1 MRADY
6 DIEEH
11 NTVIDS
17 YQKVGEGD
25 SFGTFGELLQGVLF
39 DNDKHFLVTFPI
51 KKFSRA
57 TLTVS
62 PTTKN
67 LSVIPSNKIKSLKLA
82 KMLMLKFGLP
92 VKGRLIIDSDIEVGK
107 GLASSSADLVATAR
121 AIESCYDISISND
134 LLQLFMNKIE
144 PSDGVMYPGVVSYYH
159 RDAKLIEFL
168 GELPPIT
175 ILGIDEG
182 GNVDT
187 IEFNKT
193 LKPFRERE
201 KKKYQELLEEMS
213 EAVKKKDLAAIGR
226 ISTES
231 AFLNQNVMP
240 KQYLDFMN
248 SLCQEIDGM
257 GIIISHSGT
266 CIGIM
271 LAQDDP
277 RYTQQLSIV
286 QERIRT
292 FTDEVMICFSW
303 NSK

>member
-6 DIEEH
+6 NIKK
-11 NTVIDS
+11 
-17 YQKVGEGD
+17 QKELISTYRNIGEGS
-25 SFGTFGELLQGVLF
+25 SFGTFGELLQGVLC
-39 DNDKHFLVTFPI
+39 DNGKNFLVTFPI
-51 KKFSRA
+51 KSFSRA
-57 TLTVS
+57 TLVFKSSIKTLTVH
-62 PTTKN
+62 
-67 LSVIPSNKIKSLKLA
+67 PSYKTKSLRLA
-82 KMLMLKFGLP
+82 KMLMTYFGIP

-121 AIESCYDISISND
+121 SIESCFGINISNE
-134 LLQLFMNKIE
+134 LLQSFMNKIE

-193 LKPFRERE
+193 LKPFSERE
-201 KKKYQELLEEMS
+201 NMKYQELLHEIS
-213 EAVKKKDLAAIGR
+213 NAVKNQDLDTIGR

-231 AFLNQNVMP
+231 AFLNQKVMP
-240 KQYLDFMN
+240 KKHLHFMN
-248 SLCQEIDGM
+248 SLCQEINGL

-271 LAQDDP
+271 LSQENP
-277 RYTQQLSIV
+277 KYNQQLYTA

-292 FTDEVMICFSW
+292 LTDKLMICFSW
-303 NSK
+303 NTK